1 MTPGNFMGGYAIVGV
16 VGDDY
21 VAVDYVNSDGGVRPV
36 VSLKSDAIT
45 GGDGTM
51 NNPFTVG

>member
-21 VAVDYVNSDGGVRPV
+21 VAVDYVNSDRGVRPV